1 MSFLVSGL
9 PFEVAE
15 EETLARFVLVS
26 KYRSQPEPGRWRV
39 KPPAFIPD
47 PHDDLS
53 VSRVGGLPDSELETY
68 GRPVAETQGKPLYG
82 AALVNAALVRSLN
95 LEIEADEGPPRHANI
110 LRWPQETDPKEQK
123 ARRQLIA
130 TELADAARYLPIEDS
145 N

>member
-1 MSFLVSGL
+1 MSHLTSGL
-9 PFEVAE
+9 PFKVAE
-15 EETLARFVLVS
+15 EESLARFVLVS
-26 KYRSQPEPGRWRV
+26 KYRSQPETGRWRV

-53 VSRVGGLPDSELETY
+53 VSRVEGLPDSDIETY
-68 GRPVAETQGKPLYG
+68 GRPVAEIQRKPLYG
-82 AALVNAALVRSLN
+82 AALVNAALVRALSL
-95 LEIEADEGPPRHANI
+95 EVEADEGPPRHANI
-110 LRWPQETDPKEQK
+110 VRWPKETDPKEQK